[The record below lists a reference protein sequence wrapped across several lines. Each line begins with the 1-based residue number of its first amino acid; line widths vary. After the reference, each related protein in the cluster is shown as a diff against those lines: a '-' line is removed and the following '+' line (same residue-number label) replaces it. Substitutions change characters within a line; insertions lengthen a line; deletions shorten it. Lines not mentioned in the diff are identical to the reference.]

1 MTIHKLER
9 NGEKKLDPRRKQLLF
24 RSHHCGLKENDI
36 LLGFFADH
44 HIEGL
49 TDQQLNDFENLMSQ
63 NDIDVF
69 NWITGKSVVPDQFN
83 TELIK
88 LIQKFNTTL

>member
-1 MTIHKLER
+1 
-9 NGEKKLDPRRKQLLF
+9 
-24 RSHHCGLKENDI
+24 LKENDI

-88 LIQKFNTTL
+88 LIQKFNKTF